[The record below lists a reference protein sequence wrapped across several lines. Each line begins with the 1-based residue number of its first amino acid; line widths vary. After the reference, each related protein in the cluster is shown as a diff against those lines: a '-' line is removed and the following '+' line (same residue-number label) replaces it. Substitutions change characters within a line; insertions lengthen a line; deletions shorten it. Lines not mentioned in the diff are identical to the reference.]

1 MTLPSISPV
10 FSLYYYQNSKNF
22 LKLENFRFSTV
33 ATPSGIYSPLVG
45 ITLILGEASIRI
57 RDWLLR
63 DILYGK
69 CVKSVTERGLLDE
82 WACWQ
87 GGIE

>member
-1 MTLPSISPV
+1 MKLTVLPISPV
-10 FSLYYYQNSKNF
+10 SFSYYFQNSKNF

-45 ITLILGEASIRI
+45 ITLIFGEASLII
-57 RDWLLR
+57 RDLLLR

-69 CVKSVTERGLLDE
+69 CVKSARGVE
-82 WACWQ
+82 N
-87 GGIE
+87 